1 MVSDS
6 AELAGDTFPAG
17 SVITVLTDHSPSLNE
32 GKSQL
37 LTDADAT
44 YVQDTV
50 VPSAFLADTVTEVPA
65 GKAPPDKD
73 GVVSDVRLSVAE
85 APVSDEATRSGVPAV
100 GAEASMESNSA
111 ELAGDT
117 FPAGS
122 VITVLTDHSPS
133 LNEGKSQLLTDADA
147 TYVHD
152 TVVPSDFLA
161 DTVTE
166 VPAGSTPPET
176 DGVESDVRLSVAEA
190 PVSDAFNKS
199 GAPGADA
206 DVAIVIDNA
215 DVLPVL
221 PEASVTFATTD
232 HAPSVKV
239 PRVHD
244 DATPTVYVHV
254 TSVAPGRL
262 AVMTTTSPVAWP
274 VSENAGV
281 ASDVLLSVEDE
292 PVSDD
297 AARSTASPP
306 TAFVSIPIESDVG
319 LLLVLPA
326 GSVTDDVM
334 VHVPSPN
341 VGNVQFVALPT
352 TYEQV
357 TVFVPFVALSVMVSP
372 ELPPVALNVGVLSFV
387 LLSVLLVPVSEL
399 VARSG
404 TPGAAG
410 ALASIETDNAADA
423 VDAPEV
429 G

>member
-1 MVSDS
+1 M
-6 AELAGDTFPAG
+6 
-17 SVITVLTDHSPSLNE
+17 H
-32 GKSQL
+32 
-37 LTDADAT
+37 
-44 YVQDTV
+44 DTV

-65 GKAPPDKD
+65 GNTPPEIV

-85 APVSDEATRSGVPAV
+85 APVSDEFT
-100 GAEASMESNSA
+100 
-111 ELAGDT
+111 
-117 FPAGS
+117 
-122 VITVLTDHSPS
+122 
-133 LNEGKSQLLTDADA
+133 
-147 TYVHD
+147 
-152 TVVPSDFLA
+152 
-161 DTVTE
+161 
-166 VPAGSTPPET
+166 
-176 DGVESDVRLSVAEA
+176 
-190 PVSDAFNKS
+190 KS
-199 GAPGADA
+199 GIPGADA

-215 DVLPVL
+215 EVFPVF
-221 PEASVTFATTD
+221 PEASVTFAITD
-232 HAPSVKV
+232 QEPSVNE

-254 TSVAPGRL
+254 TSVAPARD
-262 AVMTTTSPVAWP
+262 AVITTTSPVDWP
-274 VSENAGV
+274 VSENVGV

-306 TAFVSIPIESDVG
+306 TALVSMPTESDVG
-319 LLLVLPA
+319 LLVVFPA
-326 GSVTDDVM
+326 GSVTEDVI
-334 VHVPSPN
+334 VHVPSLN
-341 VGNVQFVALPT
+341 VGNVQLVALPT

-357 TVFVPFVALSVMVSP
+357 TVLVPFVALSVMVSP